1 MRISGKVERIIFHSE
16 ANGYTVAVVDTE
28 DGALR
33 VAGNMME
40 PGEGASYTFEGHF
53 VVHPKYGEQFS
64 FNSYEEDVPEG
75 EDAILEFLSAGNIRG
90 IGPKTAE
97 LIVDAFGDAS
107 LEVIDKTPERL
118 LSIKGIGKLTLEKIK
133 ESYGESR
140 EFARIS
146 LEFRDMGVSMSDAVK
161 IYKLYGGSAI
171 EIVSENPYILADD
184 IRGIT
189 FVKADEIAG
198 RLGFE
203 PDSKFRIE
211 SGIKYILRSWSLN
224 GSTLMP
230 KNLLV
235 EKVIELLDTTTEI
248 INDVLA
254 DLSFA
259 GEITTEF
266 YDEQEVIY
274 LYGYYFAEQRV
285 SHNLKELNE
294 AHCEALPI
302 NIDNAI
308 NDAELSLGEREGHR
322 IELSLE
328 QRKAVRTAITGNVTV
343 ITGGPGTGKT
353 TIINTIVRV
362 FERLGMSV
370 LLAAPTGRAA
380 KRMQEA
386 SGSVAMTV
394 HRMLEYAYSEDID
407 ELVFGRNEERPL
419 DASVVIVDEA
429 SMIDILLMD
438 GLLRAIKPGTKLIIT
453 GDADQLP
460 SVGAGNVLRD
470 IIKSEYIRTIRLKNI
485 FRQAQGSLIVTNAHM
500 INGGEYPEAGSANS
514 DFFVMKRGSDK
525 EIAETI
531 KELVSG
537 RLSKYYDFIKSSSDI
552 QVLSPTKKGILGVLN
567 LNTELQEVINPASN
581 DKNELKV
588 GNRIFREGD
597 KVMHIK
603 NNYNAEWKLVSDYE
617 THTGVFNGDM
627 GVIESIDPEWK
638 KITVNSDD
646 RIIEY
651 EGDMLE
657 ELEHA
662 YAITV
667 HKSQGCEFPVII
679 IPMYNFP
686 PMLMTRNL
694 LYTAVTRGK
703 SLVIIVGSPRCLE
716 WMINNNRIDERFTGL
731 KEMLV
736 RADVSGL

>member
-1 MRISGKVERIIFHSE
+1 MRISGKIAKTIFHSE
-16 ANGYTVAVVDTE
+16 SNGYTVAVIDTE

-33 VAGNMME
+33 VAGSMNE
-40 PGEGASYTFEGHF
+40 PREGASCTFEGHF
-53 VVHPKYGEQFS
+53 IVHPKYGEQFS
-64 FNSYEEDVPEG
+64 FSSYEENAPEG
-75 EDAILEFLSAGNIRG
+75 AEAILEFLSAGNIRG
-90 IGPKTAE
+90 IGPKTAG
-97 LIVDAFGDAS
+97 LIVDAYGDAT
-107 LEVIDKTPERL
+107 LEIIDKNPDRL
-118 LSIKGIGKLTLEKIK
+118 LEIKGIGKTTLEKIK

-140 EFARIS
+140 EFTRIS
-146 LEFRDMGVSMSDAVK
+146 LELRDLGISMTEAVK
-161 IYKLYGGSAI
+161 IYKLYGPSSI
-171 EIVSENPYILADD
+171 EIVSENPYILADE

-189 FVKADEIAG
+189 FIKADDVAA

-203 PDSKFRIE
+203 PDSRFRIE
-211 SGIKYILRSWSLN
+211 AGIKYVLRSWSIN

-230 KNLLV
+230 KNMLT
-235 EKVIELLDTTTEI
+235 ERVIELLDTTTERVD
-248 INDVLA
+248 DVLA
-254 DLSFA
+254 DLTFA

-266 YDEQEVIY
+266 YDGVEVIY

-285 SHNLKELNE
+285 AYNLKKLNDAPYE
-294 AHCEALPI
+294 TLPI

-322 IELSLE
+322 IELSDE
-328 QRKAVRTAITGNVTV
+328 QRNAVRTAITGNVTV

-362 FERLGMSV
+362 FERLGMTA

-380 KRMQEA
+380 KRMEEA
-386 SGSVAMTV
+386 SGSPAMTI
-394 HRMLEYAYSEDID
+394 HRMLEYAYSD
-407 ELVFGRNEERPL
+407 EEEELSFGRNEERPL
-419 DASVVIVDEA
+419 DAKVVIIDEA

-470 IIKSEYIRTIRLKNI
+470 IIRSEYIETIRLKNI

-500 INGGEYPEAGSANS
+500 INGGEYPEAGGSNS
-514 DFFVMKRGSDK
+514 DFFVMRRDSDK
-525 EIAETI
+525 DIAETI

-537 RLSKYYDFIKSSSDI
+537 RLSNHYDFIKSSSDI
-552 QVLSPTKKGILGVLN
+552 QVLSPTKKGLLGVLN
-567 LNTELQEVINPASN
+567 LNTELQQVINPE
-581 DKNELKV
+581 DETKNELKV

-597 KVMHIK
+597 KVMHIR
-603 NNYNAEWKLVSDYE
+603 NNYNAEWKLKSDYE

-627 GVIESIDPEWK
+627 GVIERIDTDWK
-638 KITVNSDD
+638 RIVVNSDD

-651 EGDMLE
+651 EGEMLE

-667 HKSQGCEFPVII
+667 HKSQGCEFPAIV

-703 SLVIIVGSPRCLE
+703 SLVVIVGSPRCLE
-716 WMINNNRIDERFTGL
+716 WMINNNRIDERYTGL

-736 RADVSGL
+736 RNDVSGL